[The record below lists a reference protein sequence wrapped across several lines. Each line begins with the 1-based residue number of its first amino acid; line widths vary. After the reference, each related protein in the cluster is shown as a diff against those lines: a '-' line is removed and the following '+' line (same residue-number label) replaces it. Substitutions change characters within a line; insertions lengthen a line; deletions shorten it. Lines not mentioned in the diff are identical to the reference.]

1 MAFNVLNQFSLVDFV
16 LNLADKLS
24 RFFFPKSNLMY
35 TFLD

>member
-24 RFFFPKSNLMY
+24 RFVFPSLI
-35 TFLD
+35 